1 MLFAWL
7 CLLPNE
13 SYESRRLL
21 LRPDG
26 LSLYGNG
33 EETVALTKTFSA
45 LSADIPSLPNM
56 QIFMNSMN
64 IEILDFLLSI
74 VVDTVYHRAA
84 TRIAVLSSWKAYLY
98 MIPIVIFINIFYDYL
113 FQSEQFCYTI
123 FHRVYR
129 FLSCC
134 VVTSL

>member
-1 MLFAWL
+1 MVT
-7 CLLPNE
+7 
-13 SYESRRLL
+13 
-21 LRPDG
+21 G
-26 LSLYGNG
+26 K
-33 EETVALTKTFSA
+33 ETVALTKTFSA
-45 LSADIPSLPNM
+45 LSADIPSLPDM
-56 QIFMNSMN
+56 QICMNSMN

-123 FHRVYR
+123 FHRAYR